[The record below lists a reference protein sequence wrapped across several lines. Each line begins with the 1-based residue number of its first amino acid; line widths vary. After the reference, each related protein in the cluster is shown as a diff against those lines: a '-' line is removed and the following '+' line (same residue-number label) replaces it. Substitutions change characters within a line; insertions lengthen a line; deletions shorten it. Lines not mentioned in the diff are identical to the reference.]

1 MKSIRSWIED
11 LYRSFF
17 IIEQKDELAEQVA
30 MAKLEWE
37 YSKLFFQDAIE
48 PDVVDYA
55 IHQMNAAELKY
66 MYLLEQ
72 VRNRQDQA
80 TKSEVS

>member
-1 MKSIRSWIED
+1 MKSISSWIKGV
-11 LYRSFF
+11 YRSFF
-17 IIEQKDELAEQVA
+17 IIEQKDELTEKVA

-37 YSKLFFQDAIE
+37 YSKLFFQDATE

-80 TKSEVS
+80 TKREVS